1 MKNLDFT
8 NYGYRKNKII
18 GEVFNQRFKIDIKD
32 NYKNINFF
40 IPKAGVFFKINI
52 LENDLRGNL
61 LGSLEG
67 KVLSSKVKL
76 NFSYDTKALKLA
88 TYTLEIRKYL

>member
-1 MKNLDFT
+1 M
-8 NYGYRKNKII
+8 
-18 GEVFNQRFKIDIKD
+18 KD

-76 NFSYDTKALKLA
+76 NFSYDTKSIEISNLYFRDQKVSLDSNGFLKFKPFLS
-88 TYTLEIRKYL
+88 LV